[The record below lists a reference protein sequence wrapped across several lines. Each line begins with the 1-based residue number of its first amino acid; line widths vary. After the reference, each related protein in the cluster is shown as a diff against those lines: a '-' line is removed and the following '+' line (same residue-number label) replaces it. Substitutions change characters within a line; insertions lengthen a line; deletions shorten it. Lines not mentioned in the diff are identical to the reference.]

1 MRRIVVIG
9 GRGFFGAAAVE
20 LLRRDGS
27 TPLVVSRRPGADITA
42 DAENPASLR
51 AVLRAHDVV
60 VDAAGPFQQRS
71 TRVVEACIAIG
82 CDVIDLAD
90 SLDYVVRVQALAPA
104 IAGAGVRVLTACSS
118 VSAVSA
124 ALVRLSGAQAPVRVS
139 TFLAPATRNTSTAA
153 TSMSLL
159 STLDRPVRLVR
170 EGSLVEHRAFSQ
182 ARLFEFPQPIGRIS
196 ARLAESADAVT
207 LPIAWPSLRD
217 VDFWVDTRRPVL
229 NTLIAAAARS
239 RSLRSAIRVAQGMG
253 RRLTKRLG
261 SASGGFGIDLADT
274 NGVRRSSG
282 FFHSSHSYIVA
293 VAPAVLAARRLA
305 AGTFG
310 SSSGLVHPD
319 RQVDPWELVTYL
331 RGAGIRDFGIP
342 SQPAGLRR

>member
-9 GRGFFGAAAVE
+9 GRGFFGAAAVG
-20 LLRRDGS
+20 LLRREGS
-27 TPLVVSRRPGADITA
+27 TPLVASRRPGTDITP

-51 AVLRAHDVV
+51 SALRAHDVV
-60 VDAAGPFQQRS
+60 VDVAGPFQQRS
-71 TRVVEACIAIG
+71 TALVETCLAIG

-90 SLDYVVRVQALAPA
+90 SLDYVSRVQALAPA

-124 ALVRLSGAQAPVRVS
+124 ALVRVSGTRTPVSVS
-139 TFLAPATRNTSTAA
+139 VFLAPATRNTSTAA

-170 EGSLVEHRAFSQ
+170 EGSLVERRAFSE
-182 ARLFEFPQPIGRIS
+182 ARAFEFPRPIGRVS

-207 LPIAWPSLRD
+207 LPMVWSSLRD
-217 VDFWVDTRRPVL
+217 VEFWVDTRRRVL
-229 NTLIAAAARS
+229 NALIAGAARS
-239 RSLRSAIRVAQGMG
+239 RSLRRAMRVAQGAG

-261 SASGGFGIDLADT
+261 SASGAFGIDLEDA
-274 NGVRRSSG
+274 NGARHSLG
-282 FFHSSHSYIVA
+282 FFHPSHSYIVA
-293 VAPAVLAARRLA
+293 VAPAVLSARRIA

-310 SSSGLVHPD
+310 SSGLVPAD
-319 RQVDPWELVTYL
+319 LQVDPWELVTYL
-331 RGAGIRDFGIP
+331 RGLGITDFGIP
-342 SQPAGLRR
+342 GQPVR

>member
-1 MRRIVVIG
+1 VRRIVVIG

-20 LLRRDGS
+20 LLRRDGA
-27 TPLVVSRRPGADITA
+27 TPLVASRRPGADITA

-51 AVLRAHDVV
+51 TVLRAHDVV

-71 TRVVEACIAIG
+71 TTLVEACMAIG
-82 CDVIDLAD
+82 CDVVDLAD
-90 SLDYVVRVQALAPA
+90 SLDYVGRVQALAPA
-104 IAGAGVRVLTACSS
+104 IADAGVRVLTACSS

-124 ALVRLSGAQAPVRVS
+124 ALVRLSGAHAPVRVS

-159 STLDRPVRLVR
+159 AALDRPVRLVR
-170 EGSLVEHRAFSQ
+170 EGSLVERRAFSQ
-182 ARLFEFPQPIGRIS
+182 VRFFEFPRPIGRVS
-196 ARLAESADAVT
+196 ARLAESADVVT
-207 LPIAWPSLRD
+207 LPTVWPSLRD
-217 VDFWVDTRRPVL
+217 VDFWVDTRRRVL

-239 RSLRSAIRVAQGMG
+239 RSLRSAMRVALGTG

-261 SASGGFGIDLADT
+261 SVSGGFGIALEDT
-274 NGVRRSSG
+274 NGVRRSAG

-293 VAPAVLAARRLA
+293 VVPAVLAARRLA
-305 AGTFG
+305 ASTFG

-319 RQVDPWELVTYL
+319 RQVDPWELVVYL
-331 RGAGIRDFGIP
+331 RGAGISDFGIP
-342 SQPAGLRR
+342 SRPEGLGR